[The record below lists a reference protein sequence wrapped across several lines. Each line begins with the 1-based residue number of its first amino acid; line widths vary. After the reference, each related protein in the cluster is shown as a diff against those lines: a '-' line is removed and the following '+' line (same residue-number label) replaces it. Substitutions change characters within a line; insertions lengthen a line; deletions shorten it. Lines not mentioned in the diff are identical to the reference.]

1 MKTTMKTTAIAF
13 SLTMLALSTSALANG
28 TTPAEPT
35 PTCPPGVQ
43 SCNIAGVFKGSNSG
57 DTNTYAPDS
66 ASASVGDVIAQGGAA
81 ESHVTGNQSTNHN
94 QSSANN
100 TATNTMSNGNISN
113 DVTGGQQTNTQTAT
127 QTQGNLTQSIG
138 DQRGHTIGRQ
148 TATTT
153 SGAASTNSGNITTRG
168 GKAVATGGQGG
179 NSRSTSS
186 VRNSGNSTNT
196 VGNVNTI
203 DASQR
208 TTIKHAAN
216 TAAMIDMQ
224 GYGMQNC
231 LGDSN
236 PSGQFG
242 ASIQTFGWGVTANS
256 MKASNVCAMLKIAGP
271 RAALAY
277 LAQMD
282 RNAHAALVN
291 NGLAVTRSQIEA
303 QVLAEAEAEAK
314 AKAGTSKNVQTV
326 RCPEGSRWDGRGCW
340 MPKR

>member
-1 MKTTMKTTAIAF
+1 MLAAITMKTTAIALG
-13 SLTMLALSTSALANG
+13 LTMLALSAIATSALANG
-28 TTPAEPT
+28 TTPTEPT

-43 SCNIAGVFKGSNSG
+43 SCNIAG
-57 DTNTYAPDS
+57 
-66 ASASVGDVIAQGGAA
+66 
-81 ESHVTGNQSTNHN
+81 
-94 QSSANN
+94 
-100 TATNTMSNGNISN
+100 
-113 DVTGGQQTNTQTAT
+113 GQQTNTQTAT
-127 QTQGNLTQSIG
+127 QTQGDLTQSIG

-153 SGAASTNSGNITTRG
+153 SGPASTNSGNITTRG
-168 GKAVATGGQGG
+168 GAGGKAVATGGHGG

-186 VRNSGNSTNT
+186 VNRSGNSTNT
-196 VGNVNTI
+196 VGNVNNI

-224 GYGMQNC
+224 GYGTGNC
-231 LGDSN
+231 LGDTN

-282 RNAHAALVN
+282 RNAHRALVN
-291 NGLAVTRSQIEA
+291 NGLAVTRAEIEA
-303 QVLAEAEAEAK
+303 QVRAEAEAERRKQRRASTQK
-314 AKAGTSKNVQTV
+314 LA
-326 RCPEGSRWDGRGCW
+326 CPSGYDLTARQDGSMTCLLVGA
-340 MPKR
+340 PKR